1 MARPLRVE
9 FPGALY
15 HLYARGNAL
24 QAIFLN
30 DRDRIRWSSLLG
42 DVCKRYNWVCYSYC
56 QMTNHYHLMVET
68 PDGNLSTGMRHLN
81 GVYSQYFNHRHKRV
95 GHLYQ
100 GRYSSPLIEKEAY
113 LLELCRYIVLN
124 PVRAQMVES
133 AIEWPWSSYRETL
146 SANHQAAWLDVDWLL
161 SCFGSSR
168 PAAIEQYKEYVA
180 AGENQPNPMK
190 AIKNEI
196 YLGSDDFVDSVQQW
210 IVDDGSLR
218 EIPAAQKRPVAKSLS
233 FYQREN
239 KDRNLAMAKAY
250 LSGAYSMR
258 EIGEFFGVHAM
269 TVGRAVRAYESK
281 NVQC

>member
-1 MARPLRVE
+1 
-9 FPGALY
+9 
-15 HLYARGNAL
+15 
-24 QAIFLN
+24 
-30 DRDRIRWSSLLG
+30 
-42 DVCKRYNWVCYSYC
+42 
-56 QMTNHYHLMVET
+56 MTNHYHLMVET

-81 GVYSQYFNHRHKRV
+81 GVYYQYFNHRHKRV

-100 GRYSSPLIEKEAY
+100 GRYCSPLIEKEAY
-113 LLELCRYIVLN
+113 LLALCRYIVLN

-133 AIEWPWSSYRETL
+133 AIEWQLSSYRETL

-239 KDRNLAMAKAY
+239 KGRNLAMAKAY

-269 TVGRAVRAYESK
+269 TVGRAVRAYELR